1 MSSTSDERANLS
13 WLNEWNAVSPSANWR
28 ANFTWLVNRRANF
41 TWLVNRRANFR
52 VGTLGQILVSER
64 GNVESALTV
73 IPLMV
78 LFLTVLQLGVGVF
91 GRITIDQLA
100 QGGVARQAMGINNSQ
115 SLTTEGFLSHAN
127 PAVGITAIP
136 LPGGGA
142 LDFGIATNVI
152 PSVTPLLPGGD
163 RITSSGL
170 AVQE

>member
-1 MSSTSDERANLS
+1 MSSKSDGRTNLA
-13 WLNEWNAVSPSANWR
+13 WLNEWNSVSSRLDWR
-28 ANFTWLVNRRANF
+28 ANFTNLHDRNSVNFSSKRPKSFSLYAFVRTVA
-41 TWLVNRRANFR
+41 
-52 VGTLGQILVSER
+52 SER

-73 IPLMV
+73 IPLML
-78 LFLTVLQLGVGVF
+78 LFLTVLQLGLGVY
-91 GRITIDQLA
+91 GRITIDQMV
-100 QGGVARQAMGINNSQ
+100 QGGVARRAMGINNSQ

-142 LDFGIATNVI
+142 LDFGTATNVI

-163 RITSSGL
+163 RIASSGL